1 MNRRQIMSDSN
12 DNPTFGRLGRWS
24 DVQKQI
30 KAAKAAGA
38 KVTHDR
44 TSQTVVAD
52 LTGRGDVLFR
62 ALHKGG
68 GFWIVIYTRKY
79 YLS

>member
-1 MNRRQIMSDSN
+1 MTNPEHN
-12 DNPTFGRLGRWS
+12 DTFGRLGRWT
-24 DVQKQI
+24 DVQRQI
-30 KAAKAAGA
+30 KAAKAVGA

-44 TSQTVVAD
+44 AAQTVVAD

-79 YLS
+79 YPS